1 MARGRRS
8 GSSSRV
14 GGRTGKAAWIPPIV
28 LALAYVLAAPR
39 VADAYSVLTH
49 EAIID
54 ATWDA
59 SIVPALRARFHPS
72 AADLKRARAFAY
84 GGSLIQDIGYYP
96 FSSRFFGDLTH
107 YVRSGDFI
115 EALLRESTDVTEYAF
130 ALGALA
136 HYAADNDGH
145 PLAVNRAVP
154 ALYPKLRAKF
164 GNDMTYAQ
172 NPAAHLKTEFGFD
185 VLQVAR
191 GKYAADAYHDAI
203 GFEVSK
209 PVLERAFQSTYGL
222 ELKDVFRSLDL
233 AIGTFR
239 WTVSNTIPE
248 MTKVAWELK
257 DKEIAALT
265 PGVTPDTFRFTLT
278 RAAYEK
284 AWGTEYRRPGFGHKV
299 VAGLLRIVPRFGPF
313 QALAFKPPT
322 PETER
327 WFLDSF
333 AKTVA
338 QYHLLVDE
346 VSRPQ
351 SVLENRNFDTGRLV
365 KAGDYSLV
373 DATYARLVETLAKRQ
388 EAGASIPRPL
398 SANILTFYANLD
410 APIETRKHKKEWTR
424 LLRDLDRIQF
434 WRTIPET

>member
-1 MARGRRS
+1 M
-8 GSSSRV
+8 
-14 GGRTGKAAWIPPIV
+14 
-28 LALAYVLAAPR
+28 
-39 VADAYSVLTH
+39 
-49 EAIID
+49 
-54 ATWDA
+54 
-59 SIVPALRARFHPS
+59 
-72 AADLKRARAFAY
+72 
-84 GGSLIQDIGYYP
+84 
-96 FSSRFFGDLTH
+96 
-107 YVRSGDFI
+107 
-115 EALLRESTDVTEYAF
+115 
-130 ALGALA
+130 
-136 HYAADNDGH
+136 
-145 PLAVNRAVP
+145 
-154 ALYPKLRAKF
+154 
-164 GNDMTYAQ
+164 
-172 NPAAHLKTEFGFD
+172 
-185 VLQVAR
+185 
-191 GKYAADAYHDAI
+191 
-203 GFEVSK
+203 
-209 PVLERAFQSTYGL
+209 LERAFQSTYGL

-239 WTVSNTIPE
+239 WTVSSTIPE

-257 DKEIAALT
+257 NKEIAALT

-278 RAAYEK
+278 RTAYEK
-284 AWGTEYRRPGFGHKV
+284 AWGTEYRRPGFAHKV

-338 QYHLLVDE
+338 QYRLLVDE

-388 EAGASIPRPL
+388 EAGAAIPRPL
-398 SANILTFYANLD
+398 SANIMTFYASPG

-424 LLRDLDRIQF
+424 LLRDLNRIQF